1 MSDYSSRQIETQS
14 FAKTEFSARQRNMIS
29 KACRIADVN
38 YPEFIQTKEWML
50 ELAEVAQ
57 EMTDENIRL
66 GEDPD
71 HLHEITTVRIDRADS
86 EVPYLTYRLWLI
98 WTDLQL
104 YREWPDIRVDYGFE
118 LRGEDLDNIEKI
130 PQLACYEIALKVL
143 TGWE

>member
-14 FAKTEFSARQRNMIS
+14 VAKTEFSARQRNMIS

-71 HLHEITTVRIDRADS
+71 HLLTVNIDKADS

>member
-71 HLHEITTVRIDRADS
+71 HLLTVNIDKADS

>member
-71 HLHEITTVRIDRADS
+71 HLHEIHVARADS